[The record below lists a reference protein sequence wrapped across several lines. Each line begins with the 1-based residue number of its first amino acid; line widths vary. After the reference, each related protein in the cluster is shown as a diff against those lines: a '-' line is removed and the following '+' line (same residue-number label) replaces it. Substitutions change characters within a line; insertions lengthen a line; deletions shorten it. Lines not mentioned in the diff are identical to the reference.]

1 MRNLLDVERGFW
13 HIHFFNSSSVSFN
26 LLSMQYLHSN
36 DRIRWKESKNLSK
49 SKSISLFN
57 TESNKNV
64 IVNRKFSNENCLLY
78 WILSLFHSHLLPID
92 WLWMTASENTFICI
106 FFLYLAEYFCIFIF
120 HHSKNEIR
128 IRDKNI
134 PVLLQTTIQIWA
146 IQAEIHWIYHRQQ
159 VAKFCHFISLWT
171 LIDVCHFMESF
182 FYDFSIHLQQTKEQ
196 FTKKYTKN
204 TFSGLI
210 WEKINWSKSMQ
221 NFKSNSHS
229 NQE

>member
-1 MRNLLDVERGFW
+1 MRIVCFIEFSLSFTRIYYQLIDCEWR
-13 HIHFFNSSSVSFN
+13 HQKIHS
-26 LLSMQYLHSN
+26 YA
-36 DRIRWKESKNLSK
+36 
-49 SKSISLFN
+49 
-57 TESNKNV
+57 
-64 IVNRKFSNENCLLY
+64 Y
-78 WILSLFHSHLLPID
+78 
-92 WLWMTASENTFICI
+92 

-196 FTKKYTKN
+196 FTKKNIRKTLSPDS
-204 TFSGLI
+204 F
-210 WEKINWSKSMQ
+210 EKKSIDRNRCRTSKVIHIQ
-221 NFKSNSHS
+221 IRN
-229 NQE
+229 NQERDSVSDFTLACDSRWHHFESTPPCSVSPKWKW

>member
-1 MRNLLDVERGFW
+1 MRIVCFIEFSLSFTRIYYQLIDCEWR
-13 HIHFFNSSSVSFN
+13 HQKIHS
-26 LLSMQYLHSN
+26 YA
-36 DRIRWKESKNLSK
+36 
-49 SKSISLFN
+49 
-57 TESNKNV
+57 
-64 IVNRKFSNENCLLY
+64 Y
-78 WILSLFHSHLLPID
+78 
-92 WLWMTASENTFICI
+92 

-146 IQAEIHWIYHRQQ
+146 IQAEIHWMYHRQQ

-196 FTKKYTKN
+196 FTKKKYTKN